1 MLNFKKQKGSSI
13 YIAVLI
19 MVVML
24 GIGLGLSGTFFSQI
38 GILRGIGESI
48 LAFHAAD
55 AGTEQVL
62 FIDADSCIT
71 EEPISARVTCIK
83 TAVAALTLPDRTLSN
98 GSYYELTVDAG
109 GEGVC
114 PVDSA
119 YCIKS
124 VGIEKQ
130 ARRAIF
136 VTR

>member
-13 YIAVLI
+13 YIAILI
-19 MVVML
+19 MIVML
-24 GIGLGLSGTFFSQI
+24 GIGLGLSGTFFAQI
-38 GILRGIGESI
+38 DILRGIGEST

-55 AGTEQVL
+55 AGTEHVL
-62 FIDADSCIT
+62 FIDASSCIT

-83 TAVAALTLPDRTLSN
+83 TAVTALTQPNRTLSN

-109 GEGVC
+109 GEETC
-114 PVDSA
+114 PAGSA
-119 YCIKS
+119 YCIMS
-124 VGIEKQ
+124 MGIENE